1 MRDGGVDIR
10 LTRAEWEEVLVW
22 CSMYAE
28 LDDVAKTIK
37 EALRNDDKIQH
48 MD

>member
-1 MRDGGVDIR
+1 MNDGGVDIR

-28 LDDVAKTIK
+28 LEDVVKTIK
-37 EALRNDDKIQH
+37 DALSNDN
-48 MD
+48 